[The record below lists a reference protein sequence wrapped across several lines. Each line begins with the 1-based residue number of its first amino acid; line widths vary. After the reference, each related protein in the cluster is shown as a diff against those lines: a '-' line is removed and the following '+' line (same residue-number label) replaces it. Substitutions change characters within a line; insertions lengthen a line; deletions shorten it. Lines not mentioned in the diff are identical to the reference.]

1 MIRDVVKDLTVLGK
15 RQVVLYLLGCVI
27 FSLGAKCFIDS
38 HLGVDPLDV
47 QILGLSQHLHLT
59 IGLTSG
65 IVAISFLAVW
75 SVWNRRLPLLSP
87 FLTTFICGNL
97 IDLWILIRLE
107 QVTQKLFAPVALLI
121 VGLILCAYASSLI
134 IMSGIGIRIMD
145 LIAITMVTKWKWPFF
160 AAKLVLEIYLCG
172 SGWLLGG
179 PVGVGTIAFIAL
191 VGTLIQP
198 FMAVNVRLLS
208 IPNYGLAAAR
218 SGNARTANQVV

>member
-1 MIRDVVKDLTVLGK
+1 MIIRDLIKDLTALNK
-15 RQVVLYLLGCVI
+15 RQLTLYLLGCVI

-38 HLGVDPLDV
+38 DLGVDPLDV
-47 QILGLSQHLHLT
+47 QILGLSHHLHLT

-65 IVAISFLAVW
+65 LVAVSFLTVW
-75 SVWNRRLPLLSP
+75 SLWNHRPPLLTP

-107 QVTQKLFAPVALLI
+107 RISQTLFRPVALLI
-121 VGLILCAYASSLI
+121 FGLILCAYASSLI

-145 LIAITMVTKWKWPFF
+145 LIAITIVKKRRWPFF
-160 AAKLVLEIYLCG
+160 AAKLILEIYLCV

-179 PVGVGTIAFIAL
+179 PVGIGTIAFIVL

-198 FMAVNVRLLS
+198 FMLVNERLLKM
-208 IPNYGLAAAR
+208 PNCGLAEEQVQTAA
-218 SGNARTANQVV
+218 A